1 MTEIDPEKRY
11 KNFDEI
17 LTNIYKNGFSD
28 IEFDQVDRKTYQNFV
43 YNLLDVIVSFNESLK
58 MERDISK
65 ILERLHTIISVN
77 ILEEYIQNVA
87 ELLRVFMSHSY
98 TYYINRSIFFI
109 PYIQLHD
116 ILSCF
121 LQTESGILHILFRL
135 RQPF

>member
-87 ELLRVFMSHSY
+87 ELLKIGV
-98 TYYINRSIFFI
+98 
-109 PYIQLHD
+109 
-116 ILSCF
+116 
-121 LQTESGILHILFRL
+121 
-135 RQPF
+135 